1 MRPTCALLRQLTTK
15 KAVASSAAPQ
25 RRSLFKRYFATLFVA
40 VVIPLILAAASET
53 WFGYRDQRIH
63 LSDLLQAETRSAVG
77 RIQAFIDEICDQ
89 TGWVVQFPWAEG
101 HDDQHKIDAQRLLE
115 QVPAIISVKLIDQYG
130 IERIFVSRLDL
141 NRAGPGAN
149 WAAEPAVVG
158 AFAHGVWYGPVRYRR
173 DSEPYMIIA
182 VAGNRAANGVA
193 VIEINLKLIWDVVS
207 RIKIGRTGSAFVVDD
222 SGRLIAHPDISLVL
236 RGNTGSADFHEIA
249 AVLVAAKGAARRTTD
264 YEGEQVVAAAMTVPG
279 VGWTVIAKL
288 PAQEAFATIRAALL
302 RSLALILV
310 GALLAVA
317 FAYWLANKMSGP
329 IVKLEEGV
337 ERIGAGQFDHRIAIS
352 SGDELE
358 RLAKRFNQMSRELV
372 ESMEKSHRIN
382 RLKRFLAPQVA
393 ELVEQSDERVLDG
406 QRREVVAIFGDLRN
420 FTGFS
425 AQTEPDVIMDVLAEY
440 YEALGAV
447 IDRHEATLIGFR
459 GDGVMVLVNA
469 PIAHENPALRGV
481 RLAIDMQAAVQSII
495 VRWRANGHAIGFGV
509 GIAMGSAIVGTVG
522 YEGRIEYTANG
533 NVVNLAS
540 RLCAAACDGQ
550 ILIDPILAARVKG
563 SILLEPLGPQSFK
576 GYDDPLP
583 TYAIARSGQHSVLP
597 A

>member
-1 MRPTCALLRQLTTK
+1 MRALETAHHK
-15 KAVASSAAPQ
+15 HAIAWPAVPH

-40 VVIPLILAAASET
+40 VVIPLILAAGSET
-53 WFGYRDQRIH
+53 WFGIRDQRIH
-63 LSDLLQAETRSAVG
+63 LNELLQAETRSAAG

-89 TGWVVQFPWAEG
+89 TGWVVQFPLDEG
-101 HDDQHKIDAQRLLE
+101 ADDQHKIDALRLLE
-115 QVPAIISVKLIDQYG
+115 QVPAIISIRLIDQTG
-130 IERIFVSRLDL
+130 TERIFVSRLNL
-141 NRAGPGAN
+141 NRVGRGAN
-149 WAAEPAVVG
+149 LAAEPAVIG
-158 AFAHGVWYGPVRYRR
+158 ALAHGVWYGPVEYRR
-173 DSEPYMIIA
+173 DSEPYMTIA

-193 VIEINLKLIWDVVS
+193 IAEINLKLIWDVIS
-207 RIKIGRTGSAFVVDD
+207 RIKIGRTGSAFVVDA

-236 RGNTGSADFHEIA
+236 RGHAGSADFLRIESA
-249 AVLVAAKGAARRTTD
+249 LGAAKGASIKTTD
-264 YEGEQVVAAAMTVPG
+264 HEGENVVAAAMTVLG
-279 VGWTVIAKL
+279 VGWTVIAEL
-288 PAQEAFATIRAALL
+288 PVQEAFGTIRAALL

-310 GALLAVA
+310 GILLAIA
-317 FAYWLANKMSGP
+317 LGYWLANRMSGP

-337 ERIGAGQFDHRIAIS
+337 ERIGAGQFDNRIEIS

-358 RLAKRFNQMSRELV
+358 RLATRFNQMARELV
-372 ESMEKSHRIN
+372 ASIEKTERTN

-393 ELVEQSDERVLDG
+393 ELVVQSDEQMLDG
-406 QRREVVAIFGDLRN
+406 QRREVVVIFGDLRN

-425 AQTEPDVIMDVLAEY
+425 AQTEPDVIMAVLAEY

-459 GDGVMVLVNA
+459 GDGVMILINA
-469 PIAHENPALRGV
+469 PIAQENPALRGI
-481 RLAIDMQAAVQSII
+481 RLAIDMQTAVQSSITC
-495 VRWRANGHAIGFGV
+495 WRANGHEIGFGV

-540 RLCAAACDGQ
+540 RLCATARDGQ
-550 ILIDPILAARVKG
+550 ILIDQVLAERVKD
-563 SILLEPLGPQSFK
+563 SVLLDSLGLRAIK

-583 TYAIARSGQHSVLP
+583 INAVARNSWPIAVP